1 MTSDPRDLY
10 LDLLKR
16 VLTDTVFSKEPDADD
31 EGMQYVQE
39 FIGHYIHG
47 TALTMVPVAR
57 LNNVQQCAVDVINRQ
72 VSGDFIETGVWR
84 GGMTIFMRAI
94 LRAYGITSRR
104 VWVADSFEGL
114 PAPDAEKYPIEAST
128 HSGKV
133 MTSVY
138 KHFAVSLDDVRDNFA
153 RLGLLDDQVGFIKG
167 WFKDS
172 LPSAP
177 ITQLALM
184 RLDGDY
190 YESTMDAL
198 VNLYPKL
205 SPGGYAIIDDYGE
218 DTWTYCRRAVN
229 DYREREGL
237 NQPLTRVDSK
247 CFFWQK

>member
-1 MTSDPRDLY
+1 
-10 LDLLKR
+10 
-16 VLTDTVFSKEPDADD
+16 
-31 EGMQYVQE
+31 
-39 FIGHYIHG
+39 
-47 TALTMVPVAR
+47 
-57 LNNVQQCAVDVINRQ
+57 
-72 VSGDFIETGVWR
+72 
-84 GGMTIFMRAI
+84 
-94 LRAYGITSRR
+94 
-104 VWVADSFEGL
+104 VADSFEGL
-114 PAPDAEKYPIEAST
+114 PEPDAEKFPVEAST

-153 RLGLLDDQVGFIKG
+153 RFGLLDDQVAFIKG

-177 ITQLALM
+177 ITQLAIM

-229 DYREREGL
+229 DFREREGL
-237 NQPLTRVDSK
+237 TQPLTRVDSK
-247 CFFWQK
+247 CSFWQK

>member
-31 EGMQYVQE
+31 EGLQYVQE
-39 FIGHYIHG
+39 FIGHYIRG
-47 TALTMVPVAR
+47 TALTMVPVTR
-57 LNNVQQCAVDVINRQ
+57 LDNVHQCAVEVIDHQ

-94 LRAYGITSRR
+94 LQAYGITDRR

-114 PAPDAEKYPIEAST
+114 PEPDAEKYPAEADT
-128 HSGKV
+128 HGGKV

-153 RLGLLDDQVGFIKG
+153 RFGLLDHQVGFIKG

-177 ITQLALM
+177 ITQLAIM
-184 RLDGDY
+184 RLDADY

-229 DYREREGL
+229 DFRERESL